1 MFDSQRL
8 DMATRSLGQKQEA
21 AARAAAVAAKEKEAA
36 ARAAAVAAKEKEAAA
51 RAAKV
56 KEAARATKEKEA
68 AALAAKEKEAA
79 DHAAKTKEHSAPGP
93 STGNT
98 NSPGGKQARKS
109 PRGSPAAKVQHKTL
123 QTESLR
129 QYPRGSQGLTK
140 SPLRSNKRAKVT
152 ASTNGDPNDV
162 NAAVLKERD
171 GVDAVYAGVLA
182 EVRPEVPALVEGS
195 TNVRALE
202 NASSKES
209 SGTAEENDESSDDQN
224 DDFAEPSR
232 VHKKKTATANA
243 NGRKDDQS
251 STDDDEILPTPVKK
265 ASDIDRAKRGRKF
278 KTDSP
283 AGLL

>member
-1 MFDSQRL
+1 MT
-8 DMATRSLGQKQEA
+8 TRTLGQKQ
-21 AARAAAVAAKEKEAA
+21 EAA

-68 AALAAKEKEAA
+68 A

-109 PRGSPAAKVQHKTL
+109 TTPRQSPRGSPAAKVQHKTL

-129 QYPRGSQGLTK
+129 QSPRGSQGSTK
-140 SPLRSNKRAKVT
+140 SPPRSNKRAKVT

-162 NAAVLKERD
+162 NVNAAVLNERD

-195 TNVRALE
+195 TKVRALDKD
-202 NASSKES
+202 SSKES

-243 NGRKDDQS
+243 DGPKDDQS

>member
-1 MFDSQRL
+1 MT
-8 DMATRSLGQKQEA
+8 TRTLGQKQEA

-36 ARAAAVAAKEKEAAA
+36 ARAAKEKEAAV
-51 RAAKV
+51 R
-56 KEAARATKEKEA
+56 
-68 AALAAKEKEAA
+68 
-79 DHAAKTKEHSAPGP
+79 AAKTKEHSAPGP

-109 PRGSPAAKVQHKTL
+109 TTPRSSPRGSPAGKQAKPRSSPRRSPGGKEAL
-123 QTESLR
+123 QTQSLR
-129 QYPRGSQGLTK
+129 SSPSGSQGSTK
-140 SPLRSNKRAKVT
+140 SPARSNKRAKVT
-152 ASTNGDPNDV
+152 ASTNGDPNVEFIFENPEHEKNGGVNDV

-195 TNVRALE
+195 TKVRALDKD
-202 NASSKES
+202 SSKES
-209 SGTAEENDESSDDQN
+209 SGTAEEKDESSDDQN

-251 STDDDEILPTPVKK
+251 STDDDEVLPTPVKK

>member
-1 MFDSQRL
+1 MT
-8 DMATRSLGQKQEA
+8 TRTLGQKQEA

-36 ARAAAVAAKEKEAAA
+36 AR
-51 RAAKV
+51 
-56 KEAARATKEKEA
+56 
-68 AALAAKEKEAA
+68 
-79 DHAAKTKEHSAPGP
+79 AAKTKEHSAPGP

-109 PRGSPAAKVQHKTL
+109 TTPRSSPRGSPAGKQAKPRSSPRRSPGGKEAL

-129 QYPRGSQGLTK
+129 SSPRGSQGSTK
-140 SPLRSNKRAKVT
+140 SPARSNKRAKIT

-182 EVRPEVPALVEGS
+182 EVRPEVPALVEARS
-195 TNVRALE
+195 PC
-202 NASSKES
+202 
-209 SGTAEENDESSDDQN
+209 TAEENDESSDDQN

-243 NGRKDDQS
+243 DGPKDDQS